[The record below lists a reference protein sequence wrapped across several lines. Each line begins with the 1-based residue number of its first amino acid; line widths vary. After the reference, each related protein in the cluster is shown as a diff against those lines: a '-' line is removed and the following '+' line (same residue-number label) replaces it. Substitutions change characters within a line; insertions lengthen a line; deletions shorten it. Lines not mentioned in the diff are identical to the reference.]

1 MGIVEKISK
10 LIVKVDNEETQKI
23 LDNVLKEITKNKSAK
38 WC

>member
-38 WC
+38 